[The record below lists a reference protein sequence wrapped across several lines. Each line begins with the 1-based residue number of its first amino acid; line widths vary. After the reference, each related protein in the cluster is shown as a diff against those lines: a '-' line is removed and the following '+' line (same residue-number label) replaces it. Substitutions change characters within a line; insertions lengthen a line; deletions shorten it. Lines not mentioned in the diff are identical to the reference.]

1 MRTITIL
8 LAALIAGC
16 AHGRPAFL
24 LELNGR
30 KVEFEKFEGGKV
42 PKGLEVSHF
51 ERESIQVLGEKAVE
65 VNGLSVYCDGDEI
78 VIGGRKLRVDRDARV
93 YVCWDGQIQV
103 ELPKAA
109 EAAPA
114 APASPKG
121 KS

>member
-8 LAALIAGC
+8 LAALLAGC

-42 PKGLEVSHF
+42 PRGLEVSHF
-51 ERESIQVLGEKAVE
+51 ERERIQVEGEKAIE
-65 VNGLSVYCDGDEI
+65 VNGLSVYCDGDDI
-78 VIGGRKLRVDRDARV
+78 VIGGRKLCVDRDARV
-93 YVCWDGQIQV
+93 YVCKDGEIQV
-103 ELPKAA
+103 QVPKAA

-114 APASPKG
+114 PAAPKD
-121 KS
+121 KR